1 MVIALWMGER
11 QLQSEEDDSYHK
23 VGAVLVRPDE
33 MIHTVDCSRN
43 GVHGIAR
50 LMIKHY
56 DVAKDCK
63 VFVSRKPCSFCAK
76 LLVQSQVK
84 RVFYLPIKPEYKV
97 EEKLKE
103 ECYASITCSKQAA

>member
-33 MIHTVDCSRN
+33 MIHTVDCSRD

-56 DVAKDCK
+56 DVAKDC
-63 VFVSRKPCSFCAK
+63 
-76 LLVQSQVK
+76 
-84 RVFYLPIKPEYKV
+84 
-97 EEKLKE
+97 
-103 ECYASITCSKQAA
+103 